1 MQDRRN
7 QGVEGG
13 DTLKFIF
20 SEKATKF
27 CEIST
32 VDLSYVVPVKST
44 VEISQNFVAFSEYIN
59 FNAILIR
66 GQIMPTKLIRA
77 PPPIDFK
84 TFLRFC
90 YVLLNPYMSHFICFR
105 VRNIDILVWYLWCCT
120 LIFTDTVSQS
130 DFQTLGTGWKKC
142 VLHIYDVVKWYL
154 L

>member
-44 VEISQNFVAFSEYIN
+44 VEILQNFVAFLEYIN

-66 GQIMPTKLIRA
+66 GA
-77 PPPIDFK
+77 N
-84 TFLRFC
+84 
-90 YVLLNPYMSHFICFR
+90 YAN
-105 VRNIDILVWYLWCCT
+105 
-120 LIFTDTVSQS
+120 
-130 DFQTLGTGWKKC
+130 
-142 VLHIYDVVKWYL
+142 
-154 L
+154 